1 MAKIWA
7 NRLIAGDK
15 MWNQVPEERKE
26 AVKTELEK
34 RFKAGKISREKLEE
48 ILGVKATEQA

>member
-15 MWNQVPEERKE
+15 TWDQVPEERKE
-26 AVKTELEK
+26 AVKLELEK
-34 RFKAGKISREKLEE
+34 RVRTGKISRERMEE
-48 ILGVKATEQA
+48 ILGG

>member
-15 MWNQVPEERKE
+15 TWSQVPEERKE
-26 AVKTELEK
+26 AVRAELEK
-34 RFKAGKISREKLEE
+34 RVSTGKISQEKLEE
-48 ILGVKATEQA
+48 ILGG

>member
-15 MWNQVPEERKE
+15 TWSQVPEERKG

-34 RFKAGKISREKLEE
+34 RVSAGKISREKMEE
-48 ILGVKATEQA
+48 ILGG

>member
-15 MWNQVPEERKE
+15 TWSQVPEERKE
-26 AVKTELEK
+26 AVRAELEK
-34 RFKAGKISREKLEE
+34 RVGAGKISREKLEE
-48 ILGVKATEQA
+48 ILGG

>member
-15 MWNQVPEERKE
+15 TWSQVPEERKG

-34 RFKAGKISREKLEE
+34 RVSAGKISREKMKE
-48 ILGVKATEQA
+48 ILGS

>member
-15 MWNQVPEERKE
+15 TWNQVPEERKE
-26 AVKTELEK
+26 AVKAELKK

-48 ILGVKATEQA
+48 ILGG

>member
-1 MAKIWA
+1 MVKIWA

-15 MWNQVPEERKE
+15 TWNQVPEERKK
-26 AVKTELEK
+26 AVKAELEK

-48 ILGVKATEQA
+48 ILGG

>member
-15 MWNQVPEERKE
+15 TWDQVPEERKGS
-26 AVKTELEK
+26 VKTELEK
-34 RFKAGKISREKLEE
+34 RVSAGKISREKLEE
-48 ILGVKATEQA
+48 ILGG

>member
-15 MWNQVPEERKE
+15 TWDQVPEERKG
-26 AVKTELEK
+26 AVRAELEK
-34 RFKAGKISREKLEE
+34 RVSTGKISREKMEE
-48 ILGVKATEQA
+48 ILGG

>member
-15 MWNQVPEERKE
+15 AWDQVPEERKE
-26 AVKTELEK
+26 TVKAELEK
-34 RFKAGKISREKLEE
+34 RVRTGKISREKMKE
-48 ILGVKATEQA
+48 ILGG

>member
-15 MWNQVPEERKE
+15 AWSQVPEERKG

-34 RFKAGKISREKLEE
+34 RVSAGKISREKLEE
-48 ILGVKATEQA
+48 ILGG

>member
-15 MWNQVPEERKE
+15 TWDQVPAERKE
-26 AVKTELEK
+26 AVRAELEK
-34 RFKAGKISREKLEE
+34 RVRSGKIRREKLEE
-48 ILGVKATEQA
+48 ILGGKATEQA

>member
-15 MWNQVPEERKE
+15 TWDQVPEERKE
-26 AVKTELEK
+26 AVRAELEK
-34 RFKAGKISREKLEE
+34 RVRSGKIRREKLEE
-48 ILGVKATEQA
+48 ILGGKATEQA